1 MCFFGKGMKKRRNGK
16 NERKGKRG
24 EREWGKVEMK
34 KGSEVVS
41 NLHLQQ
47 PNLNNRKLD
56 NNFSKRLHF
65 HICVDIRL

>member
-1 MCFFGKGMKKRRNGK
+1 MGRMNGK
-16 NERKGKRG
+16 VKEEKENG
-24 EREWGKVEMK
+24 GKVEMK